1 MSKILE
7 EETNYQ
13 TIIQLVTF
21 NVASEIFAI
30 DISHVQEIIKKT
42 KVTLVPLAPKYVYG
56 LINIRGNIIPVISI
70 REKLGLNP
78 TDDTED
84 TRVVVLN
91 YNSRKVGFIVD
102 SMNQVIR
109 VTSDKIFP
117 STSYEEKTYME
128 SICTTTEKFT
138 DNIDEKEE
146 KFITVLKIERLMELD

>member
-13 TIIQLVTF
+13 TVIQLVTF

-42 KVTLVPLAPKYVYG
+42 KVTPVPLAPKYVYG